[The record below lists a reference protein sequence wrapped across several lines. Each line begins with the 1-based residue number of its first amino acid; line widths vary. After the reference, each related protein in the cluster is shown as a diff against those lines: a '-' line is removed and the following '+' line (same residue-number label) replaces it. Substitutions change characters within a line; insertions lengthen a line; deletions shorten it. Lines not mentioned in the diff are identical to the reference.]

1 MAGALAQ
8 NLYLAR
14 TFAFAQ
20 QVDDAMAK
28 LTLDE
33 LNAVW
38 RKYIQPERLVL
49 AWGGDFKPPQ

>member
-1 MAGALAQ
+1 
-8 NLYLAR
+8 
-14 TFAFAQ
+14 
-20 QVDDAMAK
+20 MAK

-49 AWGGDFKPPQ
+49 AWGGDFKAPQ